1 LQLIYLI
8 FSIDNAFRA
17 LTYINDIQKMKSAMN
32 EKRISLSADYGAM
45 RESFRLR
52 YDLTREEEKLQ

>member
-32 EKRISLSADYGAM
+32 EKRISLFAVYGAM

>member
-1 LQLIYLI
+1 
-8 FSIDNAFRA
+8 
-17 LTYINDIQKMKSAMN
+17 MKSAMN
-32 EKRISLSADYGAM
+32 EKRISLFAVYGAM